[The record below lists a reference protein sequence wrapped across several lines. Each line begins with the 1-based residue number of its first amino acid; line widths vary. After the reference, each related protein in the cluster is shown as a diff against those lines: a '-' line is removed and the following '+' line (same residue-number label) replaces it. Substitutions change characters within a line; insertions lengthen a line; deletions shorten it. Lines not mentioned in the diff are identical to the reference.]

1 MLKKLINKWFGY
13 RWSLYITK
21 NEKELQ
27 YVANSD
33 SVLQLLGWASASFE
47 KGNPKEP
54 WNVYL
59 NYNKNHTAILLD
71 KKYFVNHSV
80 ADDLIV
86 QIKKLDSGYLR
97 PDNQLIPPTAED
109 VIHRKKIKIT
119 SSVKDVLKNGG
130 SEVTFLGE
138 LNKIFR
144 K

>member
-1 MLKKLINKWFGY
+1 MLKNLINKWFGY
-13 RWSLYITK
+13 RWSLYIAK
-21 NEKELQ
+21 NGKELQ

-33 SVLQLLGWASASFE
+33 SVLPFLGWVESSFKE
-47 KGNPKEP
+47 GNPKEP
-54 WNVYL
+54 WSVYL

-71 KKYFVNHSV
+71 TKYFLNKGIS
-80 ADDLIV
+80 DDLIS
-86 QIKKLDSGYLR
+86 QIKKLDPKYLR

-119 SSVKDVLKNGG
+119 SSVKDVLKDGG
-130 SEVTFLGE
+130 REITFLGE